1 MKLAPYP
8 KYKPSGV
15 EWLGDVPAHWEIQ
28 SSRTRFSIQLGKMLQ
43 SQAELQQDSEV
54 PYFKAQHV
62 QWERI
67 STTNL
72 PVMYATPSDEIKYG
86 VVDNDLLVCEGGEV
100 GRAGIVRN
108 PPPRSI
114 VQNAVH
120 RVRPIGSNEIRFL
133 MYLLEHAS
141 SQNYFDILCN
151 RSTIAHFTS
160 EKFGSLRIAF
170 PTIPEQQSIVSFLDR
185 QTAKIDTLI
194 DKKQTLIERLQEKR
208 AALIT
213 RTVTRGLPPD
223 AARAAGLEPEPKMRA
238 SGVEW
243 LQEIPGHW
251 EYKGISLLARRGAKM
266 FTDGDWVELPYI
278 TTDGI
283 RLLQTG
289 NIGVGQYREQGFRY
303 IDESSFTELRC
314 TEVQPADVLICRL
327 ADPVGRA
334 CLAPDLGCRMITSVD
349 VCILKPADFMD
360 ARYIVYLLS
369 SKGYLDFVESICRG
383 GTRDR
388 ISRSMLGA
396 IRVPVPSRLEQR
408 AIADFL
414 DRETTKIDGL
424 VAKVETAIARL
435 REYRA
440 ALITAAVTGQVDV
453 RGGRS
458 LSLSKGRGRVW
469 R

>member
-15 EWLGDVPAHWEIQ
+15 EWLGEVPAHWEVKRLKDYGTLFSGTGFPDQYQGVSGEALPFYKVSDLIR
-28 SSRTRFSIQLGKMLQ
+28 SSDNRYMGLSRHTVSLETAGQLRARVIPTGAIIYAKIGAALY
-43 SQAELQQDSEV
+43 LNRR
-54 PYFKAQHV
+54 
-62 QWERI
+62 RI
-67 STTNL
+67 STTECCIDNNMTAYVPTPGYLL
-72 PVMYATPSDEIKYG
+72 PEWAFYWTSIIDFGEFANPGAIPSLGEKYQATL
-86 VVDNDLLVCEGGEV
+86 LLVLPTLREQKIITNFLNCE
-100 GRAGIVRN
+100 
-108 PPPRSI
+108 
-114 VQNAVH
+114 
-120 RVRPIGSNEIRFL
+120 
-133 MYLLEHAS
+133 
-141 SQNYFDILCN
+141 
-151 RSTIAHFTS
+151 
-160 EKFGSLRIAF
+160 
-170 PTIPEQQSIVSFLDR
+170 
-185 QTAKIDTLI
+185 TAKIDTLI
-194 DKKQTLIERLQEKR
+194 RKKQALIERLQEKR

-223 AARAAGLEPEPKMRA
+223 AARAAGLEPEPKMKA

-251 EYKGISLLARRGAKM
+251 GYKGISLLARRGAKM

-414 DRETTKIDGL
+414 DRETAKIDGL

-453 RGGRS
+453 RGEGP
-458 LSLSKGRGRVW
+458 
-469 R
+469 

>member
-1 MKLAPYP
+1 MRLAPYP

-15 EWLGDVPAHWEIQ
+15 EWLGDVPAHWEVFHLKRHYIVVNGGTPL
-28 SSRTRFSIQLGKMLQ
+28 STEDSYWDGGIHWITPEDLGKNRSKYIGGTRRTL
-43 SQAELQQDSEV
+43 SIEGLTKCGAELVPINSIVLSTRAPIGYAAVTQQESCTNQGCRTLV
-54 PYFKAQHV
+54 PEGNRAYSDYLYYVLVASRPLLEAVGKG
-62 QWERI
+62 
-67 STTNL
+67 TTFMEL
-72 PVMYATPSDEIKYG
+72 SA
-86 VVDNDLLVCEGGEV
+86 DLLGLHIVPFPPNSEQ
-100 GRAGIVRN
+100 RA
-108 PPPRSI
+108 
-114 VQNAVH
+114 
-120 RVRPIGSNEIRFL
+120 
-133 MYLLEHAS
+133 
-141 SQNYFDILCN
+141 
-151 RSTIAHFTS
+151 IAD
-160 EKFGSLRIAF
+160 
-170 PTIPEQQSIVSFLDR
+170 FLDR
-185 QTAKIDTLI
+185 EAAKIDTLI

-213 RTVTRGLPPD
+213 RTVTRGLPPN
-223 AARAAGLEPEPKMRA
+223 AARATGLESEPKMKA

-414 DRETTKIDGL
+414 DRETAKIDGL

-453 RGGRS
+453 RGEGP
-458 LSLSKGRGRVW
+458 
-469 R
+469 